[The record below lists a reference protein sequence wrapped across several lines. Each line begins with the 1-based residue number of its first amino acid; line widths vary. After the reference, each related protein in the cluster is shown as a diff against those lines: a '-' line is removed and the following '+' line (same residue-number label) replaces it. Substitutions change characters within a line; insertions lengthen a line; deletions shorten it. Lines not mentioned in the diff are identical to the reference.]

1 MMRHN
6 GRACRVNGSMSRH
19 VSPPLPSPVGGS
31 CSGDTPTLVI
41 ASGNPHKVQEIAG
54 MLDAA
59 GLRVAGQPRDL
70 EIEET
75 GDTYLANARLKAE
88 TVAALTGCWAL
99 ADDSGIEVDALQG
112 RPGLFS
118 ARYAPTDH
126 ERIHRLLQELGDSVY
141 RGASFISA
149 MALANPE
156 GITVAESEGICRGL
170 VLREPHGHGPGYDPI
185 FHVREAGTSYA
196 LLNEHQ
202 KSRFGSRG
210 RAARAMAPQLRE
222 QLGLRG

>member
-1 MMRHN
+1 
-6 GRACRVNGSMSRH
+6 MSRE
-19 VSPPLPSPVGGS
+19 VSPPLPAPLHGS
-31 CSGDTPTLVI
+31 CVSGTPTLVI
-41 ASGNPHKVQEIAG
+41 ASGNPHKVEEIAA

-75 GDTYLANARLKAE
+75 GDSYLANARLKAE
-88 TVAALTGCWAL
+88 TVASLTGCWAL
-99 ADDSGIEVDALQG
+99 ADDSGIEVDGLGG

-126 ERIHRLLQELGDSVY
+126 ERIHRLLHELGDSIY
-141 RGASFISA
+141 RGASFVSA
-149 MALANPE
+149 MALANPD

-170 VLREPHGHGPGYDPI
+170 VLRAPLGHGPGYDPI
-185 FHVREAGTSYA
+185 FYVREAGASYA
-196 LLNEHQ
+196 QLNAFQ

-210 RAARAMAPQLRE
+210 RAARAMAPRLRTC
-222 QLGLRG
+222 LGLED

>member
-1 MMRHN
+1 
-6 GRACRVNGSMSRH
+6 
-19 VSPPLPSPVGGS
+19 
-31 CSGDTPTLVI
+31 VI
-41 ASGNPHKVQEIAG
+41 ASGNPHKVEEIAA

-88 TVAALTGCWAL
+88 TVASLTGCWAL
-99 ADDSGIEVDALQG
+99 ADDSGIEVDGLGG

-126 ERIHRLLQELGDSVY
+126 ERIHRLLHELGDSLY

-149 MALANPE
+149 MALANPQ

-170 VLREPHGHGPGYDPI
+170 VLSAPQGHGPGYDSI
-185 FHVREAGTSYA
+185 FYVREAGASYA
-196 LLNEHQ
+196 QLNAFQ

-210 RAARAMAPQLRE
+210 RAARAMAPQLRRL
-222 QLGLRG
+222 LGLDG

>member
-1 MMRHN
+1 MPR
-6 GRACRVNGSMSRH
+6 RASQSLSIALQGARSQGV
-19 VSPPLPSPVGGS
+19 
-31 CSGDTPTLVI
+31 PTLVI
-41 ASGNPHKVQEIAG
+41 ASGNPHKVEEIAR

-99 ADDSGIEVDALQG
+99 ADDSGIEVDALDG
-112 RPGLFS
+112 RPGLYS

-126 ERIHRLLQELGDSVY
+126 ERIHRLLHELGDSLY
-141 RGASFISA
+141 RGASFVSA

-156 GITVAESEGICRGL
+156 GITVAESEGLCRGL
-170 VLREPHGHGPGYDPI
+170 VLPAPQGHGPGYDPI
-185 FHVREAGTSYA
+185 FYVREAGASYA
-196 LLNEHQ
+196 QLNEYQ

-210 RAARAMAPQLRE
+210 RAARAMGPQLRVC
-222 QLGLRG
+222 LGLDG